1 MSTAAPPAP
10 APPVAEEAETADGTA
25 DAAADV
31 DAPPEVIEGTI
42 GEVLTLPSLCM
53 ECFKNVRRTERAR
66 GGGGGLGGERGPG
79 GGRLREAR
87 ARG

>member
-25 DAAADV
+25 DAAADA
-31 DAPPEVIEGTI
+31 DAPEVIEGTI

-66 GGGGGLGGERGPG
+66 GGGGGLGRERGPG